1 VSQGELQLTPESEAI
16 DTMTVTVPK
25 GASSGQRYGVLW
37 AEVSA
42 RPTKPG
48 GVTLVNRVGIR
59 MYLSVGPG
67 GPPSSNFAIGSL
79 SARRSASGASFVV
92 STVHNSG
99 HSTLDLI
106 GDLTLS
112 HGPDGLRAGPVAAAV
127 GAALPPGGSE
137 PVTVRLTS
145 GLPRGPWRIDLSLS
159 SGSLQRSA
167 EATIT
172 FPLTKG
178 SRTPGLPAWVVVVL
192 LMLLLTVFA
201 FVALR
206 WRSLRS

>member
-1 VSQGELQLTPESEAI
+1 
-16 DTMTVTVPK
+16 MTVTIPK

-48 GVTLVNRVGIR
+48 SVTLVNRVGIR

-67 GPPSSNFAIGSL
+67 GSPSSNFAIGSL

-92 STVHNSG
+92 STVRNDG
-99 HSTLDLI
+99 HSTLDLS

-112 HGPDGLRAGPVAAAV
+112 HGPDGLRAGPVAATV
-127 GAALPPGGSE
+127 GAALPPGASE
-137 PVTVRLTS
+137 PVAVGLTS
-145 GLPRGPWRIDLSLS
+145 GLPRGPWRVDLSLF
-159 SGSLQRSA
+159 SGSLRRSA
-167 EATIT
+167 DATIT
-172 FPLTKG
+172 FPLTKR
-178 SRTPGLPAWVVVVL
+178 SREPGLPTWVLVVL
-192 LMLLLTVFA
+192 LMLLLTVFG